1 MIIEKTFSRIIKP
14 LIMNRYILILAIS
27 LLATNYT
34 SAQKFAYVDTDYILT
49 NIPEY
54 AEAQQ
59 QLDDMSKSWQRQ
71 IETKKND
78 IDKLYKAYQA
88 EELLLT
94 AEMKKKREDEIVKKE
109 QTLQQF
115 QQDKFGVKGSL
126 FSKRQELIQP
136 LQDQIY
142 NAIRDISELGN
153 YMIVFDRAGQSGI
166 IYSNARYDKSDDVLK
181 KLGYS
186 TRSK

>member
-1 MIIEKTFSRIIKP
+1 MKRF
-14 LIMNRYILILAIS
+14 ILVLVVS
-27 LLATNYT
+27 LLATT
-34 SAQKFAYVDTDYILT
+34 FVQAQKFAFVDTDYILK

-54 AEAQQ
+54 GESQK

-71 IETKKND
+71 IETKKGE
-78 IDKLYKAYQA
+78 IEKLYKSYQA

-94 AEMKKKREDEIVKKE
+94 AEMKQKREEDIVKKE
-109 QTLQQF
+109 KLLQEF
-115 QQDKFGVKGSL
+115 QQSKFGVNGEL
-126 FSKRQELIQP
+126 FKKKQELIQP

-153 YMIVFDRAGQSGI
+153 YMIVFDRAGQTNI

-186 TRSK
+186 VRSK

>member
-1 MIIEKTFSRIIKP
+1 MK
-14 LIMNRYILILAIS
+14 RYILILAVS
-27 LLATNYT
+27 LLASTFV
-34 SAQKFAYVDTDYILT
+34 SAQKFAYVDTDYILQ

-54 AEAQQ
+54 TAAQK
-59 QLDDMSKSWQRQ
+59 QLDDMSSSWQRQ
-71 IETKKND
+71 IETKKKD
-78 IDKLYKAYQA
+78 IDKLYKSYQA

-94 AEMKKKREDEIVKKE
+94 AEMKQKRESEIVRKE

-126 FSKRQELIQP
+126 FTKRQELIQP

-142 NAIRDISELGN
+142 NAIRDLSETGN